1 LACLS
6 RWENNFQTAPVGSH
20 NRPDI
25 LKIMRKSKMAKIP
38 VEIIANEALVVRG
51 GRNHPENIQRAIRTH
66 PSGITG
72 ISVECAVE
80 LSVAELA
87 LAIRHGQVGVT
98 TVAKVRSEGGD
109 VIRTSGRSLN
119 HATLTGLTPE
129 KASLL
134 LTPTIPNP
142 SRT

>member
-1 LACLS
+1 ME
-6 RWENNFQTAPVGSH
+6 R
-20 NRPDI
+20 
-25 LKIMRKSKMAKIP
+25 IP
-38 VEIIANEALVVRG
+38 NEALVIRS
-51 GRNHPENIQRAIRTH
+51 GRNRPEDIKRSTATN

-72 ISVECAVE
+72 ISVECAVG

-87 LAIRHGQVGVT
+87 VTIPHRQVGVT
-98 TVAKVRSEGGD
+98 TVGEVRSSDGD
-109 VIRTSGRSLN
+109 VIRTSGRSPN

-142 SRT
+142 PQLSS

>member
-1 LACLS
+1 ME
-6 RWENNFQTAPVGSH
+6 R
-20 NRPDI
+20 
-25 LKIMRKSKMAKIP
+25 IP
-38 VEIIANEALVVRG
+38 NEALVVRG
-51 GRNHPENIQRAIRTH
+51 GRNRPEDIKRSTATH

-72 ISVECAVE
+72 ISVECGVG

-87 LAIRHGQVGVT
+87 VTIPHGQVGVT
-98 TVAKVRSEGGD
+98 TVGEVRSSDGD
-109 VIRTSGRSLN
+109 VIRTSGRSPN

-142 SRT
+142 SQQSS